1 MLRCGNRHPYG
12 ADREVVRYGFA
23 SWEQMH
29 CMSFR
34 LLAVDDDVRL
44 TRIVA
49 LTATQ
54 LGLET
59 MQINDPAKALEAFVS
74 FRPDVVL
81 LDVFMP
87 ELDGIDVLHE
97 ILLAG
102 IPTRVILTSGMGEE
116 VLSVAERAGRFH
128 GLEDPIL
135 LTKPFRRAE
144 LVAALTRAIE

>member
-1 MLRCGNRHPYG
+1 
-12 ADREVVRYGFA
+12 
-23 SWEQMH
+23 
-29 CMSFR
+29 MSLR

-54 LGLET
+54 LGVET
-59 MQINDPAKALEAFVS
+59 MQVNAPAKALEAFLS
-74 FRPDVVL
+74 FRPDVLL

-97 ILLAG
+97 ILLAN
-102 IPTRVILTSGMGEE
+102 IPTRVILTSGGGEE
-116 VLSVAERAGRFH
+116 PLCIAVQVARFH
-128 GLEDPIL
+128 KVDDVIV

-144 LVAALTRAIE
+144 LVAALTKAIE